1 MLSLFVLVCFR
12 IHRSQQQKDAASGVD
27 NAILEAL
34 ASSSEKKAVADLEEI
49 VIRFVNDEQRDLL
62 EFSPQLGTYQVRR

>member
-1 MLSLFVLVCFR
+1 MVFAIYR
-12 IHRSQQQKDAASGVD
+12 NQPQKDAVHGVD

-34 ASSSEKKAVADLEEI
+34 ASSPEKKAVADLEEI